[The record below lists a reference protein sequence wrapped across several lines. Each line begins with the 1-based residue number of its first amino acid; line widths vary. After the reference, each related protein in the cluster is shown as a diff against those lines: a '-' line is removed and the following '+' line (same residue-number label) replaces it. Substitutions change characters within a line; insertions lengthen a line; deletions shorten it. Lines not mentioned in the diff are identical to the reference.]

1 MSIFRIGAAVLVA
14 VTALA
19 SAEPAS
25 AGLRIRL
32 GGPFG
37 VIRSAFAH
45 MLPVRGLHH
54 RHYARRGGAVRLASV
69 RDTVDTT
76 SRTDG
81 FRNAEWSANP
91 SARVQLAASAALAGW
106 HGGRGVHGW
115 WRHED
120 GGYGWVGPLF
130 WPFAYQDIYDY
141 TVWGDTSGFWGYGY
155 GDLYAAVFA
164 PYGNDDLTRYVAP
177 SRGRRHGRIIS
188 VASMCGDAKDDAAT
202 AAVDQIRQVIQLNEE
217 QGAAL
222 DDLAGA
228 SVEAAKIVRAVCPGE
243 VAATAA
249 LRLAAMQQRLEAM
262 VSAVARVRPT
272 LERFYELLDDEQ
284 KGKLEAFGEGQR
296 KQRAASKPSPAR
308 SCQDAQPASFQW
320 PGGEIEARLHLD
332 DAQRAEL
339 LVLQHMSAKARD
351 ILSYD
356 CQPDEG
362 ILPPD
367 RLASVDTRL
376 DAMLDA
382 IKLVRPALDDFY
394 ATLSDEQKAQF
405 EAIGPKRT
413 S

>member
-1 MSIFRIGAAVLVA
+1 MSRSRIGIAVVILA
-14 VTALA
+14 TLLSGTAQA
-19 SAEPAS
+19 
-25 AGLRIRL
+25 RMRL
-32 GGPFG
+32 GVGILGAPLG
-37 VIRSAFAH
+37 VARFAATR
-45 MLPVRGLHH
+45 LFAIGGLH
-54 RHYARRGGAVRLASV
+54 RGYSSARRGHMRTALLRSQDINTPMNSGRLLGNPAAREQIVAV
-69 RDTVDTT
+69 
-76 SRTDG
+76 
-81 FRNAEWSANP
+81 
-91 SARVQLAASAALAGW
+91 AAMAGW
-106 HGGRGVHGW
+106 HGGRTASGW
-115 WRHED
+115 WRHGD
-120 GGYGWVGPLF
+120 RGYGWVGPLF

-141 TVWGDTSGFWGYGY
+141 TVWGDTGGFWGYGY

-188 VASMCGDAKDDAAT
+188 FASMCGDAKDDAAT

-217 QGAAL
+217 QSAAL

-262 VSAVARVRPT
+262 VSAVARVRPA

-296 KQRAASKPSPAR
+296 KQRAAPKPSPVR

-339 LVLQHMSAKARD
+339 AVLQHMSAKARD

-376 DAMLDA
+376 DALLDA